1 MNDIAEAGDLPYG
14 PGLCLISALEERQE
28 ESARVLGNFEGL
40 DFTSSWTSALGRFYL
55 AAEWECFVR

>member
-28 ESARVLGNFEGL
+28 ESARVLVNFQGL
-40 DFTSSWTSALGRFYL
+40 DFTSS
-55 AAEWECFVR
+55 